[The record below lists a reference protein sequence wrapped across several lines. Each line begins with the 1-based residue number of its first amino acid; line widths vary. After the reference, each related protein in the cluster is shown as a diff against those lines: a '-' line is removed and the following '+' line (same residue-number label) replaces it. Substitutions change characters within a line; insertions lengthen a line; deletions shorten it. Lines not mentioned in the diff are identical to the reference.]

1 MGEDGEEGAGG
12 RPAGRGDVPG
22 EQTEERC
29 GTGVW
34 CEAWQ
39 DPVAGAASSRED
51 TAWFPLSGGEG
62 LAGLGAVGWVL
73 SSKGREEHGEQ
84 RPMLARPCWPSCG
97 SSCLAVMCLGYG
109 LGPGLLMALE
119 EDGSGMSVLEGIPL
133 APPQIG
139 K

>member
-62 LAGLGAVGWVL
+62 LAELGAVGWVL
-73 SSKGREEHGEQ
+73 SSTGREERGEQ
-84 RPMLARPCWPSCG
+84 ADARQAVLAFLW
-97 SSCLAVMCLGYG
+97 
-109 LGPGLLMALE
+109 
-119 EDGSGMSVLEGIPL
+119 
-133 APPQIG
+133 
-139 K
+139 